1 MFRSILAL
9 VVALAIP
16 AATHACNPVQSI
28 TSYQSSA
35 FVAPIVVQPVYQPV
49 YQAQVQAVQVQ
60 AVAYAPVVQ
69 QVAIGHHCRQAVRVQ
84 RQRIRVRPARVQQVN
99 VQVY

>member
-1 MFRSILAL
+1 MKSFILAITT
-9 VVALAIP
+9 VLAIP
-16 AATHACNPVQSI
+16 AVGMCCNPVAI
-28 TSYQSSA
+28 
-35 FVAPIVVQPVYQPV
+35 VAPQQAFYAAPVVQQQVVYQPM
-49 YQAQVQAVQVQ
+49 VQAVQVQ

>member
-1 MFRSILAL
+1 MTKF
-9 VVALAIP
+9 IP
-16 AATHACNPVQSI
+16 
-28 TSYQSSA
+28 A
-35 FVAPIVVQPVYQPV
+35 FVAVVLLGAAVSNACPPVAIVAPQQAFYAAPVVQQQVVYQPM
-49 YQAQVQAVQVQ
+49 VQAVQVQ

-84 RQRIRVRPARVQQVN
+84 RQRIRVRPQRAQVN

>member
-1 MFRSILAL
+1 MRPLIFAAL
-9 VVALAIP
+9 LLVTPGI
-16 AATHACNPVQSI
+16 AAACNPVQAI
-28 TSYQSSA
+28 VAAPVYAQQ
-35 FVAPIVVQPVYQPV
+35 FVAAPVV

>member
-1 MFRSILAL
+1 MKSILAAIVAASTLL
-9 VVALAIP
+9 V
-16 AATHACNPVQSI
+16 AAESRACNPVQAI
-28 TSYQSSA
+28 VAAPVYAQQ
-35 FVAPIVVQPVYQPV
+35 FVAAPVV

-69 QVAIGHHCRQAVRVQ
+69 QVAIGHHCRQQVRVQ